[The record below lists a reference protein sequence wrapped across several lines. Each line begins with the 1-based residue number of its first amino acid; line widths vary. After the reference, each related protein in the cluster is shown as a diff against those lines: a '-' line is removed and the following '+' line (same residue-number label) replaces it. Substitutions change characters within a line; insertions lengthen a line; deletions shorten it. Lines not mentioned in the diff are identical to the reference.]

1 MKTFNHLDLEEEI
14 GYNTRYNTNNIKF
27 TDTMLKSGRCNYN
40 ASNRLV
46 KEPIANTVAADANPI
61 NANNAVIM

>member
-1 MKTFNHLDLEEEI
+1 MKTFNHLDLEQEI

-27 TDTMLKSGRCNYN
+27 TDTMLKSDLCNYN
-40 ASNRLV
+40 ASYRLV
-46 KEPIANTVAADANPI
+46 KEPIANTVAADANPN